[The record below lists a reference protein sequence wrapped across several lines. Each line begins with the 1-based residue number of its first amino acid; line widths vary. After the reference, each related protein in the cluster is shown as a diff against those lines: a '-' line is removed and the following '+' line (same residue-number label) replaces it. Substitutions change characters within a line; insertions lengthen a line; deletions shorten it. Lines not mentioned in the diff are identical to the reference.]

1 MTNQPEAWAVV
12 VNPSKFDDLTAVA
25 AKVDQACRDHDWPEP
40 RWYETTHDDPGTG
53 QASKAIADGA
63 RLVCPLGGDGTVR
76 AVAAGLLGAGV
87 PMGLL
92 PGGTGNLLARNLK
105 LPIDDLDAAL
115 TTALTGQDHPVDVG
129 LVSFDGDEPVAF
141 LVMAGMGLDADA
153 VGGASSAMKKRFGWV
168 AYAVSGARALVKVG
182 FSVRVDAGADHA
194 LSQHAATVLVG
205 NCGELTGGLR
215 LMPEAK
221 VDDGLLDAVL
231 VSPRSITAWLA
242 VGLYVLTLHRRGHTA
257 LVRLTGPQITAVTRK
272 PVLAQLD
279 GDVVGPRS
287 RLSCSVRPGALLV
300 RLPGSQAAA
309 RA

>member
-1 MTNQPEAWAVV
+1 MTNQPGAWAVV
-12 VNPSKFDDLTAVA
+12 VNPSKFDDLSAVE
-25 AKVDQACRDHDWPEP
+25 AKVDQACRDHGWPEP

-53 QASKAIADGA
+53 QAARAVSNGA

-76 AVAAGLLGAGV
+76 AVAEGLLDAGV

-115 TTALTGQDHPVDVG
+115 TTALTGLDHAVDVG
-129 LVSFDGDEPVAF
+129 LVSFDGDAPVAF

-153 VGGASSAMKKRFGWV
+153 VGGASTAMKKRFGWV

-182 FSVRVDAGADHA
+182 FSVRVDAGAEHA

-215 LMPEAK
+215 LMPEAR

-242 VGLYVLTLHRRGHTA
+242 VGLYVLTLHRWGHTA
-257 LVRLTGPQITAVTRK
+257 MVRLTGPEITAVTRK

-279 GDVVGPRS
+279 GDVVGPRN

-300 RLPGSQAAA
+300 RLPSGQAAP
-309 RA
+309 RG